1 MNGFTRE
8 LRGIYIIWLRDIKR
22 FFRDKPRII
31 GSIVQP
37 TLYLFILGVGLQNT
51 LRLGGGSRG
60 IAGIAGFNYVKFL
73 FPGIIAMSVLFTAIF
88 SAISIIWDREF
99 GFLKE
104 ILVAPISR
112 SSVAIGKAL
121 GGSTAAV
128 FQGVILLVYSP
139 FLGIGLSFIQVVK
152 IVMLAMLIAFS
163 LTSLGMVVATRMK
176 SMEGFQVIMNFLL
189 MPMLFLSGAFFPLQG
204 LPKWLNYLV
213 KIDPLAYGVDA
224 LRGTVLGNIKIV
236 APTTG
241 KVMFQIPAYPIAT
254 DIAVMALFGLIM
266 MVVAVYEFTRQ
277 E

>member
-1 MNGFTRE
+1 MKQSMIRE
-8 LRGIYIIWLRDIKR
+8 LRGIYIIWLRDVKR
-22 FFRDKPRII
+22 FLRDKPRII

-37 TLYLFILGVGLQNT
+37 TLYLFILGVGLQNAFSMG
-51 LRLGGGSRG
+51 RSS
-60 IAGIAGFNYVKFL
+60 GFGNMNFVKFL
-73 FPGIIAMSVLFTAIF
+73 FPGIIGMSVLFTSIF

-104 ILVAPISR
+104 VLVAPISR
-112 SSVAIGKAL
+112 SSVALGKAL

-128 FQGVILLVYSP
+128 FQGAILLVYAP
-139 FLGIGLSFIQVVK
+139 FLGVHLSFIQVIK
-152 IVMLAMLIAFS
+152 IVLIMILVAFA

-224 LRGTVLGNIKIV
+224 LRGVVLGSFRV
-236 APTTG
+236 TDPTG
-241 KVMFQIPAYPIAT
+241 KLLLQVPAYPLIQ
-254 DIAVMALFGLIM
+254 DVGIMALFG
-266 MVVAVYEFTRQ
+266 AVMIVFAVIQFSRQ